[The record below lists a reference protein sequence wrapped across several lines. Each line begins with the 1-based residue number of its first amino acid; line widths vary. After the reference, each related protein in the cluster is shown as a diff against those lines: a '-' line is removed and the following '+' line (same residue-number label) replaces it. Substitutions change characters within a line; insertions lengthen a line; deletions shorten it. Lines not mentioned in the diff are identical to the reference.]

1 MAARSSGKWPQGVTH
16 GMGAIVNE
24 KEHARQLTT
33 SNRER
38 FMGGFGSVP
47 GALSSSDVLAPLV
60 VDSPQAVSWD
70 DTADIVVVGFGADE
84 SPMRTKGSIF
94 LSYEII

>member
-1 MAARSSGKWPQGVTH
+1 
-16 GMGAIVNE
+16 MGAVVNE
-24 KEHARQLTT
+24 KERARQLTT

-38 FMGGFGSVP
+38 FMGGFGSGP

-70 DTADIVVVGFGADE
+70 DTADIVVVDSVLRVRQRRSR
-84 SPMRTKGSIF
+84 SPSGDRLPTFS
-94 LSYEII
+94 